1 MAVSKKR
8 KTDNYKVPRS
18 VTKPKTDNPKWLVP
32 VMVTFL
38 VIGPLWIVIYYVGG
52 QRYPLDIGHWNI
64 GIGFTMLLFAMGL
77 ATRWK

>member
-8 KTDNYKVPRS
+8 KSDAYKVPRS

-32 VMVTFL
+32 VMSTFL
-38 VIGPLWIVIYYVGG
+38 VLGPLWIVTYYVSG
-52 QRYPLDIGHWNI
+52 QRYPLDIGHMNI
-64 GIGFTMLLFAMGL
+64 AVGFALLVVAMGL

>member
-8 KTDNYKVPRS
+8 KTDPYKVSRS
-18 VTKPKTDNPKWLVP
+18 VTKSKTDNPKWLVP

-38 VIGPLWIVIYYVGG
+38 VVGPLWIVVYYVTG
-52 QRYPLDIGHWNI
+52 QQYPLDIGHWNI
-64 GIGFTMLLFAMGL
+64 GIGFTMLLLAMGL